1 MNFTH
6 PRSALAALTLGLALG
21 VMAGA
26 PASAADVPMSAVEKL
41 YADLYKLA
49 PAERL
54 KKLEEGARKEG
65 TLVNINALGGSLG
78 TGFDKLFAT
87 RYNFIEVK
95 ATNLGAQ
102 DSVDRM
108 VAEEASGR
116 HLTDVAGSTVPDMAL
131 AMEKNIQARYPT
143 PASERILPR
152 YAGFKDPTG
161 DNRWLP
167 FMWSEHGV
175 VYNTKMLKKEDYPTS
190 WEDMCKPVYKGQ
202 NSFDP
207 PETRL
212 LVGLLQ
218 LMGEQKLKEWLEC
231 VGKNDPIIQ
240 RGHTTRLTLMLA
252 GDHAVSSDQYLYLGT
267 SLNRRNPEKAPFG
280 VAYTAPILAYAA
292 VELIN
297 KNTPHPHTAAL
308 YNDWSLS
315 DEAQEYLAKALRA
328 PIAIKHPFIP
338 DDATVFPFGYVD
350 AKTIE
355 RLHGYWQA
363 SIGAKR

>member
-1 MNFTH
+1 MIFAHSRT
-6 PRSALAALTLGLALG
+6 ALAALVAGLALG
-21 VMAGA
+21 TMTGGFAGA
-26 PASAADVPMSAVEKL
+26 ADAPLSAVEKL
-41 YADLYKLA
+41 YAELYKLS
-49 PAERL
+49 PDERARRI
-54 KKLEEGARKEG
+54 EAGARKEG
-65 TLVNINALGGSLG
+65 SLVNINALGGSLG
-78 TGFDKLFAT
+78 TGFDKLFAA
-87 RYNFIEVK
+87 RYGFIDVK

-108 VAEEASGR
+108 VAEEAAGR
-116 HLTDVAGSTVPDMAL
+116 HLTDVSGSTVPDMAL
-131 AMEKNIQARYPT
+131 AMERGIQARYPT
-143 PASERILPR
+143 PASDRILPR
-152 YAGFKDPTG
+152 YTGFKDPTG
-161 DNRWLP
+161 ENRWLP

-175 VYNTKMLKKEDYPTS
+175 VYNSKMLKKEDYPTS
-190 WEDMCKPVYKGQ
+190 WEDLCKPVYKGQ

-231 VGKNDPIIQ
+231 VGKNEPIIQ

-267 SLNRRNPEKAPFG
+267 SLNRRSPEKAPFG
-280 VAYTAPILAYAA
+280 VAYTAPILTYAA
-292 VELIN
+292 VQLIN
-297 KNTPHPHTAAL
+297 KNTPRPHAAAL
-308 YNDWSLS
+308 YSDWSLS

-328 PIAIKHPFIP
+328 PIALKHPFIP

-355 RLHGYWQA
+355 RLHGYWQQY
-363 SIGAKR
+363 IGAKR